1 MISLE
6 DAYLKIVKAESGAN
20 FKDDDQIQNEYI
32 MQKYQSTTGESSFF
46 GQLFSMT
53 ARRLIVFTREPRQW
67 FLTVSP
73 FINVCIAFLIIYSF
87 FSLNGVD
94 NETTKKVLSW
104 LIAIMFPY
112 LLNAGFASTTG
123 VYMLMPIEERM
134 NKTRHIL
141 KLGGLQTVPYWLG
154 LLAADYLLFLIPTA
168 LFAIMVGA
176 FNIPMFSSSMVQ
188 FIFGMLTFGF
198 AVITFTYFISSFF
211 DNQNSAIKCN
221 VLIQLVIGT
230 MLPYMLISLIS
241 TISNSGKVVEW
252 SLTLF
257 YVTDPM
263 FTFYTTNYL
272 LVIKWVNDQIPPD

>member
-1 MISLE
+1 MTSLE
-6 DAYLKIVKAESGAN
+6 DAYLKIVKAESGRD

-32 MQKYQSTTGESSFF
+32 MNKYQLTTGESSFF
-46 GQLFSMT
+46 GQLYSMT
-53 ARRLIVFTREPRQW
+53 ARRFIVFTREPRQW

-94 NETTKKVLSW
+94 NQTTKKVLSW
-104 LIAIMFPY
+104 IMAIMFPY
-112 LLNAGFASTTG
+112 LLNAGFASTSG

-141 KLGGLQTVPYWLG
+141 KLAGLQTVPYWLG
-154 LLAADYLLFLIPTA
+154 LLVADYLLFLIPTA

-176 FNIPMFSSSMVQ
+176 LNIPMFSNSLAQ

-198 AVITFTYFISSFF
+198 AVITCTYFISSFF

-221 VLIQLVIGT
+221 VLIQLLFGT
-230 MLPYMLISLIS
+230 VLPYMLISIVSLI
-241 TISNSGKVVEW
+241 T
-252 SLTLF
+252 
-257 YVTDPM
+257 
-263 FTFYTTNYL
+263 
-272 LVIKWVNDQIPPD
+272 